1 MPPRL
6 RWYNAR
12 LRQRLL
18 FVVLLWACLIAPPVA
33 AQDPPPRIGPF
44 VVDVHGTMPRFPA
57 DDQQLAESRGLLLSE
72 LPGAGLGLRAGAHIY
87 PLRWKA
93 VTFGLGAD
101 LTLGRA
107 HHASAEIAD
116 NISGRATTERFTHI
130 APQISFNFG
139 DGDGWSYLSGG
150 IGTSTWSVVPDTA
163 PAQAPD
169 TEKLTTINYG
179 GGARWFMKR
188 HVAFSF
194 DVRFYAVDPTTPLP
208 GRPSGP
214 RTTLL
219 SFGAGVS
226 LK

>member
-1 MPPRL
+1 MRP
-6 RWYNAR
+6 
-12 LRQRLL
+12 RLL
-18 FVVLLWACLIAPPVA
+18 FIVLIGVWLVARPGA

-57 DDQQLAESRGLLLSE
+57 DDQQLADSRGLELSE
-72 LPGAGLGLRAGAHIY
+72 LPGAGLGLHAGAHVY

-107 HHASAEIAD
+107 HHAPTETAH
-116 NISGRATTERFTHI
+116 NVFGRATTERFTHI

-139 DGDGWSYLSGG
+139 GGNGWSYLSGG
-150 IGTSTWSVVPDTA
+150 IGTSTWSVAADGA
-163 PAQAPD
+163 AALAPD
-169 TEKLTTINYG
+169 SEHLTTINYG

-188 HVAFSF
+188 HLAFSF
-194 DVRFYAVDPTTPLP
+194 DVRFYAIDPTTPLLN
-208 GRPSGP
+208 RPTGP

-219 SFGAGVS
+219 SFGAGLS

>member
-1 MPPRL
+1 MRP
-6 RWYNAR
+6 
-12 LRQRLL
+12 RLL
-18 FVVLLWACLIAPPVA
+18 FIVLTGVWLVARPGA

-57 DDQQLAESRGLLLSE
+57 DDQQLADSRGLELSE
-72 LPGAGLGLRAGAHIY
+72 LPGAGLGLRASAHVY

-107 HHASAEIAD
+107 HHASTERAG
-116 NISGRATTERFTHI
+116 NVFGRATTERFTHI

-150 IGTSTWSVVPDTA
+150 IGTSTWSVAADGA
-163 PAQAPD
+163 AAQAPD
-169 TEKLTTINYG
+169 AEQLTTINYG

-188 HVAFSF
+188 HLAFSF
-194 DVRFYAVDPTTPLP
+194 DVRFYAIDPTTPLP
-208 GRPSGP
+208 NRPSGP

-219 SFGAGVS
+219 SFGAGMS

>member
-1 MPPRL
+1 MRP
-6 RWYNAR
+6 
-12 LRQRLL
+12 RLL
-18 FVVLLWACLIAPPVA
+18 FIVLIGVWLVARPGA

-57 DDQQLAESRGLLLSE
+57 DDQQLADSRGLELSE
-72 LPGAGLGLRAGAHIY
+72 LPGAGLGLQAGAHVY

-93 VTFGLGAD
+93 VTFGLGVD

-107 HHASAEIAD
+107 HHASTEKAD
-116 NISGRATTERFTHI
+116 NVFGRATTERFTHI

-150 IGTSTWSVVPDTA
+150 IGTSTWSVAADGA
-163 PAQAPD
+163 AAQAPD
-169 TEKLTTINYG
+169 SEQLTTINYG

-188 HVAFSF
+188 HLAFSF
-194 DVRFYAVDPTTPLP
+194 DVRFYAIDPTTPLP
-208 GRPSGP
+208 NRPSGP

-219 SFGAGVS
+219 SFGAGLS

>member
-1 MPPRL
+1 MRP
-6 RWYNAR
+6 
-12 LRQRLL
+12 RLL
-18 FVVLLWACLIAPPVA
+18 FIVLIGVWLVARPGA

-57 DDQQLAESRGLLLSE
+57 DDQQLADSRGLELSE
-72 LPGAGLGLRAGAHIY
+72 LPGAGLGLQAGAHVY

-93 VTFGLGAD
+93 VTFGLGVD

-107 HHASAEIAD
+107 HHASTERAD
-116 NISGRATTERFTHI
+116 NVFGRATTERFTHI

-150 IGTSTWSVVPDTA
+150 IGTSTWSVSADGA
-163 PAQAPD
+163 AAQAPD
-169 TEKLTTINYG
+169 AEQLTTINYG

-188 HVAFSF
+188 HLAFSF
-194 DVRFYAVDPTTPLP
+194 DVRFYAIDPTTPLP
-208 GRPSGP
+208 NRPSGP

-219 SFGAGVS
+219 SFGAGMS